1 MNTRILFSFVSHN
14 SSSDLIR
21 ALSSLLYQIY
31 PNTQVSFLI
40 VENGL
45 PWTSVQKKLLTDIF
59 SPYDFDFS
67 VAFIDNNGYSNAL
80 NYSLNHAK
88 YHNY

>member
-45 PWTSVQKKLLTDIF
+45 PWTSVKKNYLLISFLPTILIFQLPLLTIMATVML
-59 SPYDFDFS
+59 SIIP
-67 VAFIDNNGYSNAL
+67 
-80 NYSLNHAK
+80 
-88 YHNY
+88 